1 MEGAVTALVFD
12 PEKIDQGSVANLWG
26 KVPTD
31 SDRSDESRSSQ
42 RRVDI
47 VDVRVRLDLSLR
59 HRRLTDES
67 DGPRGQWSFAIGK
80 ESRRPGLSH
89 RTVDCKDKVLGSTGE
104 CRLHVLFDSDS

>member
-26 KVPTD
+26 KVPTNT
-31 SDRSDESRSSQ
+31 DRSNESRTSQ
-42 RRVDI
+42 RRVDV

-59 HRRLTDES
+59 HGRLTDES
-67 DGPRGQWSFAIGK
+67 DGPRGQRSFAIRK
-80 ESRRPGLSH
+80 ESCRPGLGH